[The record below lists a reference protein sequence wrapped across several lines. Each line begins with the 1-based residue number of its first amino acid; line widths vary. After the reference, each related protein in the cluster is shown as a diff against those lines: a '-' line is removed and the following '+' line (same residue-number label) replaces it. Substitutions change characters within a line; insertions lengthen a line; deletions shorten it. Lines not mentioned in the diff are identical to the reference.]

1 MNSQI
6 SDSKLVK
13 YYYST
18 WKLGPADFCKEYGDD
33 VVSFSKFLNGI
44 YDSERS
50 RENLKRFWEKHQ
62 TTRDQSDDDDGDD
75 EFSNTFA
82 ENNLNTHLSPIRN
95 VQSPPNRG
103 LNQQQQQQ
111 QQQQPNAAG
120 GGKDNKRVR
129 NLLKTYYGAGIGESE
144 PTVNDPMNI
153 DGPSFNLNTY
163 FENIIKSST
172 LPQLIAKDNEMVS
185 EIRTLDGDMKTLVYD
200 NYTKFINATDI
211 IKKMKTN
218 VENMEEGMELL
229 SKNMDLITTCSEKI
243 NSTLSV
249 RRDRIDQ
256 LSGLQKLLKKLQ
268 FLTALP
274 SRLNHCLEMQ
284 AYNQAVNYYNSN
296 SGILKQYNH
305 IPSFQN
311 IQTECDEIMKNMKVK
326 LYERLSSV
334 STPKSDVVESAEI
347 LMNLLEPVEKVRS
360 QYLLSRKH
368 QTLDILSTLEKREV
382 TNITDYISDLNKC
395 FLSEYEYNTS
405 SFKSLFINR
414 FDGSDSNRERKQS
427 SLQLDDFSKELFN
440 KYLSI
445 AKVKL
450 SSFKDPE
457 QKIKALEII
466 YSDVSKLSNSD
477 LTSIDKINDIINSSV
492 HDQITYYFENLQT
505 TIKNQ
510 IYNMNSTLNTKG
522 DESLEG
528 NFLVE
533 LSESTS
539 KAIIE
544 DISLLFKNLKPFFLP
559 TQTSFLSRHYGTI
572 FTKIQ
577 VKLQQF
583 FLFLVNIHFIEYLD
597 IIATTSNKEQFSPR
611 FLLVL
616 TSICLYIEN
625 KGIGHVIQLM
635 NEFISTVK
643 QGINTQDMSILSFN
657 APDLCKR
664 IRETGQTILTAFARL
679 KSQKNRKDS

>member
-1 MNSQI
+1 
-6 SDSKLVK
+6 
-13 YYYST
+13 
-18 WKLGPADFCKEYGDD
+18 
-33 VVSFSKFLNGI
+33 
-44 YDSERS
+44 
-50 RENLKRFWEKHQ
+50 
-62 TTRDQSDDDDGDD
+62 
-75 EFSNTFA
+75 
-82 ENNLNTHLSPIRN
+82 
-95 VQSPPNRG
+95 
-103 LNQQQQQQ
+103 
-111 QQQQPNAAG
+111 
-120 GGKDNKRVR
+120 
-129 NLLKTYYGAGIGESE
+129 
-144 PTVNDPMNI
+144 
-153 DGPSFNLNTY
+153 
-163 FENIIKSST
+163 
-172 LPQLIAKDNEMVS
+172 
-185 EIRTLDGDMKTLVYD
+185 
-200 NYTKFINATDI
+200 
-211 IKKMKTN
+211 
-218 VENMEEGMELL
+218 
-229 SKNMDLITTCSEKI
+229 
-243 NSTLSV
+243 
-249 RRDRIDQ
+249 
-256 LSGLQKLLKKLQ
+256 
-268 FLTALP
+268 
-274 SRLNHCLEMQ
+274 
-284 AYNQAVNYYNSN
+284 
-296 SGILKQYNH
+296 
-305 IPSFQN
+305 
-311 IQTECDEIMKNMKVK
+311 MKNMKVK

-679 KSQKNRKDS
+679 KSQKTEKILKKGLESVPNWLVLKEPRDVRPYIDYLLEELTGMSREVSKLLPTTSQTLNTHASRAQGHHRTASSNSNSNTPTDIRKNTSNTNLSLFDKKVDLYAQVDFNVNSVMIGIMKLTLKSFMECLRLKTFGTNGYHQIQIDLQYLKMILNDMFGSINNSFEYIIQDCENTITERCLDPIPLAKSIAQKICDTKFQKRNQSGNDNE